1 MTTCTSSAMV
11 HPRLRCTH
19 QKTWG
24 WPIAGAY
31 AYGKCDLLQKRAPE
45 RERERE
51 RERDWM
57 KKSKNISKRIRE
69 VLWKWKCEIFI

>member
-1 MTTCTSSAMV
+1 MTTFTSSAMV

-19 QKTWG
+19 QKMRG

-31 AYGKCDLLQKRAPE
+31 EYGKWDLLRKRARE

-51 RERDWM
+51 RERM
-57 KKSKNISKRIRE
+57 KKSKNTSKRIRE
-69 VLWKWKCEIFI
+69 VFWKWKCEIFI

>member
-1 MTTCTSSAMV
+1 MTTFTSSAMV

-31 AYGKCDLLQKRAPE
+31 AYGKCDLLQKRPPE

-51 RERDWM
+51 REREIEW
-57 KKSKNISKRIRE
+57 KKVKIYQRE
-69 VLWKWKCEIFI
+69 